1 MIMIIMTITN
11 LADWWSAKS
20 EMWPSRLAS
29 WDVRGTVPSP
39 SSFWS
44 KCAWRS
50 KSQSPSQGNTKLATT
65 KKYGRKKVIKKMSI
79 YIYVYKILYK
89 YPVGD
94 ICILHPHKYTSLL
107 HHFSI
112 RSWPPSR
119 EVGWCLWCEE
129 PLMEWK
135 GSRTAFRWSF
145 FLDSFQESYGWN
157 SPWDFFSKVIH
168 LWNDLFRQCK
178 WRHQMGHWSS
188 DSSGMFVSPIDFF
201 KSCTDWS
208 LKKWPHQNSFNQWRV
223 ARSL

>member
-79 YIYVYKILYK
+79 FIYKILYK

-107 HHFSI
+107 HHFSSDPDLHFV
-112 RSWPPSR
+112 RWDGAFGVKS
-119 EVGWCLWCEE
+119 LW
-129 PLMEWK
+129 
-135 GSRTAFRWSF
+135 WSERGHELLSGGVF

-157 SPWDFFSKVIH
+157 SHGIFFKSDTFT
-168 LWNDLFRQCK
+168 NDLFRQCK
-178 WRHQMGHWSS
+178 WRHQMGHWIS
-188 DSSGMFVSPIDFF
+188 DSSGMFVSPIDF
-201 KSCTDWS
+201 
-208 LKKWPHQNSFNQWRV
+208 LRV
-223 ARSL
+223 ALIEAWKNDHIRIASTSEE